1 MNTIP
6 AKVEIENKII
16 DVPLKKTKLEMDVKP
31 KIETDFVA
39 KNEFNKGMEIID
51 NMNIPVKAEMQNENL
66 EKYNCFVCK
75 SLKFSS
81 RNHLIQHMD
90 PTHTN
95 YVEYVFKKNHK
106 SCRDPIWGERSLS
119 KLSTSDKI
127 SHIID
132 CNLKIEPIKEI
143 NADNELKV
151 KGQVENSEE
160 HYCIFDFCHFFKQ
173 KIPTQKLLIE
183 HINTKHGKYIKKK
196 KKCIKCETSFHTN
209 SSMTEYMSISEK
221 ILHMIDCKPIEEI
234 KVEKSEKYY
243 CVICTQFLT
252 QKLLIEHMQTEHRKK
267 IKKMKKCINC
277 EISFNTNTRMTKY
290 INASEKILHMLE
302 CFQKNEVQSIID
314 CKPNKKNSEKKF
326 SCVVCPEMNFK
337 NQQTLSNHIQGRR
350 KRGCIAHTIRKQ
362 SSESCTCVKCR
373 NKFNKKRL
381 GNTRIY
387 AGYYKSKKC
396 LILFC

>member
-1 MNTIP
+1 MLDSSQGCDLAPIFTDLSQSEKLFEIEPPLAMNTIP

-143 NADNELKV
+143 NADNELKAE
-151 KGQVENSEE
+151 GQVENSEE
-160 HYCIFDFCHFFKQ
+160 HYCIFNFCLFFKQ

-196 KKCIKCETSFHTN
+196 KKCIKCETSFHTD
-209 SSMTEYMSISEK
+209 SPMTEYMSISEK
-221 ILHMIDCKPIEEI
+221 ILHLIDFKPKIGPIKELNRDEEVSPL
-234 KVEKSEKYY
+234 KAQVE
-243 CVICTQFLT
+243 
-252 QKLLIEHMQTEHRKK
+252 
-267 IKKMKKCINC
+267 
-277 EISFNTNTRMTKY
+277 
-290 INASEKILHMLE
+290 
-302 CFQKNEVQSIID
+302 
-314 CKPNKKNSEKKF
+314 NSEKHYFVICKSRFCRKF
-326 SCVVCPEMNFK
+326 WRS
-337 NQQTLSNHIQGRR
+337 LSVQVPI
-350 KRGCIAHTIRKQ
+350 
-362 SSESCTCVKCR
+362 
-373 NKFNKKRL
+373 
-381 GNTRIY
+381 
-387 AGYYKSKKC
+387 
-396 LILFC
+396 